1 VKKGTPIAQRKNT
14 PLGCTPFLLPK
25 PIEEVPKDQRGIDA
39 LIAGLY
45 SPDEGPEQPLP
56 EALGVFFAAVK
67 GNQAV
72 IKDLLEGATRLIAI
86 LQAVAE
92 NNPEVLR
99 PIARKVL
106 WWPDFIGVKGE
117 FDKNRRLLE
126 HLEVGKEC
134 SMRGKWQPESRAT
147 ASALL
152 MHTWLH
158 TNQGSLALPRLTRA
172 TRKQW
177 FEAGWNA
184 LRDSTGGHPER
195 NSFFRQIGLHYG
207 EHSKKVGAQQKVT
220 PATLE
225 SNIRAGIKKQLW
237 QSFKSLTHHRPVR

>member
-1 VKKGTPIAQRKNT
+1 MKKTVPIPQRKNT
-14 PLGCTPFLLPK
+14 PLGCTPFLLP
-25 PIEEVPKDQRGIDA
+25 ITDDQQQKELRGVHR

-45 SPDEGPEQPLP
+45 SPDEGLGPV
-56 EALGVFFAAVK
+56 ADAVGVFWSAVR
-67 GNQAV
+67 GDQAV
-72 IKDLLEGATRLIAI
+72 IKDLLEGATTLIAI

-106 WWPDFIGVKGE
+106 FWPDLIGIKGG
-117 FDKNRRLLE
+117 FDNNRRLLE

-147 ASALL
+147 ATALL
-152 MHTWLH
+152 MHTWVH
-158 TNQGSLALPRLTRA
+158 TNQRSLTLPRLTQA

-195 NSFFRQIGLHYG
+195 NKFLRQIGLHYG
-207 EHSKKVGAQQKVT
+207 EHSKQIEAQKKVT
-220 PATLE
+220 PATRE
-225 SNIRAGIKKQLW
+225 SNIRAGIRKQLW
-237 QSFKSLTHHRPVR
+237 QSFQSLTHHRPVR